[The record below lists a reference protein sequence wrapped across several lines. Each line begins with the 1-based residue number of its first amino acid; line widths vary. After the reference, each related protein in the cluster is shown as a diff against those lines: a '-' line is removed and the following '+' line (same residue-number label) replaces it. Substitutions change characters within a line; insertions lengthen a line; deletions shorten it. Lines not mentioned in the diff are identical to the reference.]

1 MPRGMRVSRHEPA
14 SCKPP
19 SPSLRPFPHPASQGI
34 KVTNSQAITIA
45 LAQLPVT
52 KAAVND
58 NLQRHLAYIERAAA
72 LGANVVA
79 FPELSLTGYELAL
92 LSQLAMPRDDATFA
106 ALSAAAVATNTVVIA
121 GCPLHNPN
129 GKPHIAAVICF
140 PNGEHTFYL
149 KQHLH
154 EGEEVY
160 CAPGYESGLI
170 NVNGTRIALAV
181 CADFTHPSH
190 AATAAKQQADVYLAS
205 ALISPGGY
213 ATDAEL
219 LATIAKRHQLP
230 VLLANHIFTTGG
242 WQTCGNSGGW
252 NAAGELTVKAN
263 GTQPSLVLCRIHQGA
278 ISGSVEVMTN
288 LHS

>member
-1 MPRGMRVSRHEPA
+1 MGGGF
-14 SCKPP
+14 
-19 SPSLRPFPHPASQGI
+19 SPRPFQHPASQGK
-34 KVTNSQAITIA
+34 KVNNKAITIA
-45 LAQLPVT
+45 LAQLPLS
-52 KAAVND
+52 KAAVDD
-58 NLQRHLAYIERAAA
+58 NLHTHLGYVERAAA

-106 ALSAAAVATNTVVIA
+106 ALTAAAVATNTVVIA

-129 GKPHIAAVICF
+129 GKPYIAAVICF

-160 CAPGYESGLI
+160 CAPGCDSGLI
-170 NVNGTRIALAV
+170 KVNGTRIALAV

-190 AATAAKQQADVYLAS
+190 AATAAAQQADVYLAS

-213 ATDAEL
+213 AYDAEL
-219 LATIAKRHQLP
+219 LAATAKRHQLP
-230 VLLANHIFTTGG
+230 VLLANHISTTGG

-252 NAAGELTVKAN
+252 NAAGELAVSAN
-263 GTQPSLVLCRIHQGA
+263 GTQPCLVLCRIHHGA
-278 ISGSVEVMTN
+278 ISPPYS
-288 LHS
+288 

>member
-1 MPRGMRVSRHEPA
+1 VEKMTATTPA
-14 SCKPP
+14 P
-19 SPSLRPFPHPASQGI
+19 
-34 KVTNSQAITIA
+34 ITIA
-45 LAQLPVT
+45 LAQLPVI
-52 KAAVND
+52 KAAVDD
-58 NLQRHLAYIERAAA
+58 NLKTLLAYIERAAA

-106 ALSAAAVATNTVVIA
+106 ALTAAAVATNTVVIA

-129 GKPHIAAVICF
+129 GKPYIAAVICF

-160 CAPGYESGLI
+160 CAPGCESGLI

-181 CADFTHPSH
+181 CADFTHTSH
-190 AATAAKQQADVYLAS
+190 AATAAAQQADVYLAS

-219 LATIAKRHQLP
+219 LATIAKRHQQP
-230 VLLANHIFTTGG
+230 VLLANHISTTGG

-252 NAAGELTVKAN
+252 NVAGELTVKAN
-263 GTQPSLVLCRIHQGA
+263 GTQPSLVLCHINHGVL
-278 ISGSVEVMTN
+278 SGHVEVMTH
-288 LHS
+288 LPSKASITD

>member
-1 MPRGMRVSRHEPA
+1 MTATTPA
-14 SCKPP
+14 P
-19 SPSLRPFPHPASQGI
+19 
-34 KVTNSQAITIA
+34 ITIA
-45 LAQLPVT
+45 LAQLPVS
-52 KAAVND
+52 KAAVDD
-58 NLQRHLAYIERAAA
+58 NLQTHLAYIERAAA

-79 FPELSLTGYELAL
+79 FPELSLTGYEMAL
-92 LSQLAMPRDDATFA
+92 LSQLAMPRNDKIFA
-106 ALSAAAVATNTVVIA
+106 ALTAAAVANNTVVIA

-129 GKPHIAAVICF
+129 GKPYIAAVVCF

-160 CAPGYESGLI
+160 CAPGHESSLI

-181 CADFTHPSH
+181 CADFTQPNH
-190 AATAAKQQADVYLAS
+190 AATAAAQQADVYLAS

-213 ATDAEL
+213 ANDAEL
-219 LATIAKRHQLP
+219 LATIAKRHQQP
-230 VLLANHIFTTGG
+230 VLLANHVSTTGG

-252 NAAGELTVKAN
+252 NAAGELAVSAN
-263 GTQPSLVLCRIHQGA
+263 SAEPSLVLCRIHHGA
-278 ISGSVEVMTN
+278 ISGYVEVMTN

>member
-1 MPRGMRVSRHEPA
+1 M
-14 SCKPP
+14 
-19 SPSLRPFPHPASQGI
+19 
-34 KVTNSQAITIA
+34 TNSKAIIIA
-45 LAQLPVT
+45 LAQLPVS
-52 KAAVND
+52 KAAVDD
-58 NLQRHLAYIERAAA
+58 NLQTHLAYIERAAA

-106 ALSAAAVATNTVVIA
+106 ALTAAAVGNNTVVMA

-140 PNGEHTFYL
+140 PNGEQTFYL

-160 CAPGYESGLI
+160 CAPGQESGLI

-205 ALISPGGY
+205 ALISSGGY
-213 ATDAEL
+213 AKDAEL
-219 LATIAKRHQLP
+219 LAAIAKRHQLP
-230 VLLANHIFTTGG
+230 VLLANHVSTTGG
-242 WQTCGNSGGW
+242 WQTYGNSGGW
-252 NAAGELTVKAN
+252 NTAGELAVSAH
-263 GTQPSLVLCRIHQGA
+263 GTQPGLVLCRIQHGVL
-278 ISGSVEVMTN
+278 SGGVEVMTY
-288 LHS
+288 LPSKASITD

>member
-1 MPRGMRVSRHEPA
+1 MTATTPA
-14 SCKPP
+14 P
-19 SPSLRPFPHPASQGI
+19 
-34 KVTNSQAITIA
+34 ITIA
-45 LAQLPVT
+45 LAQLPVI
-52 KAAVND
+52 KAAVDD
-58 NLQRHLAYIERAAA
+58 NLKTHLAYIERAAA

-106 ALSAAAVATNTVVIA
+106 ALTAAAVATNTVVIA

-129 GKPHIAAVICF
+129 GKPYIAAVICF

-160 CAPGYESGLI
+160 CAPGCESGLI

-181 CADFTHPSH
+181 CADFTHTSH
-190 AATAAKQQADVYLAS
+190 AATAAAQQADVYLAS

-219 LATIAKRHQLP
+219 LATIAKRHQQP
-230 VLLANHIFTTGG
+230 VLLANHVSTTGG
-242 WQTCGNSGGW
+242 WETCGNSGGW
-252 NAAGELTVKAN
+252 NAAGELAVRAHDTK
-263 GTQPSLVLCRIHQGA
+263 PSLVLCRIHHDVL
-278 ISGSVEVMTN
+278 SGYVEVMTH
-288 LHS
+288 LPSKAPITD

>member
-1 MPRGMRVSRHEPA
+1 MNN
-14 SCKPP
+14 K
-19 SPSLRPFPHPASQGI
+19 
-34 KVTNSQAITIA
+34 AITIA
-45 LAQLPVT
+45 LAQLPLS
-52 KAAVND
+52 KAAVDD
-58 NLQRHLAYIERAAA
+58 NLHTHLGYVERAAA

-106 ALSAAAVATNTVVIA
+106 ALTAAAVANNTVVIA

-129 GKPHIAAVICF
+129 GKPYIAAVICF

-160 CAPGYESGLI
+160 CAPGHESGLI
-170 NVNGTRIALAV
+170 NVNSTRIALAV
-181 CADFTHPSH
+181 CADFTHTSH
-190 AATAAKQQADVYLAS
+190 AATAAAQQADVYLAS

-219 LATIAKRHQLP
+219 LATIAKRHQQP
-230 VLLANHIFTTGG
+230 VVLANHVSTTGG

-252 NAAGELTVKAN
+252 NAAGELMVSAH
-263 GTQPSLVLCRIHQGA
+263 GTQPSLVLCRIYNGVL
-278 ISGSVEVMTN
+278 SGRVHV
-288 LHS
+288 

>member
-1 MPRGMRVSRHEPA
+1 MTATTPA
-14 SCKPP
+14 P
-19 SPSLRPFPHPASQGI
+19 
-34 KVTNSQAITIA
+34 ITIA
-45 LAQLPVT
+45 LAQLPVI
-52 KAAVND
+52 KAAVDD
-58 NLQRHLAYIERAAA
+58 NLKTHLAYIERAAA

-92 LSQLAMPRDDATFA
+92 LGQLAMPRDDATFA
-106 ALSAAAVATNTVVIA
+106 ALTAAAVANNTVVIA

-129 GKPHIAAVICF
+129 GKPYIAAVICF

-154 EGEEVY
+154 EGEDVY
-160 CAPGYESGLI
+160 CAPGTESGLI

-190 AATAAKQQADVYLAS
+190 AATAAAQQADVYLAS

-230 VLLANHIFTTGG
+230 VLLANHVATTGG

-252 NAAGELTVKAN
+252 NTAGELMVSAH
-263 GTQPSLVLCRIHQGA
+263 GTQPSLVLCRIYNGVL
-278 ISGSVEVMTN
+278 SGRVHV
-288 LHS
+288 

>member
-1 MPRGMRVSRHEPA
+1 MTATTPA
-14 SCKPP
+14 P
-19 SPSLRPFPHPASQGI
+19 
-34 KVTNSQAITIA
+34 ITIA
-45 LAQLPVT
+45 LAQLPVS
-52 KAAVND
+52 KAAVDD
-58 NLQRHLAYIERAAA
+58 NLQTHLAYIERAAA

-106 ALSAAAVATNTVVIA
+106 ALTAAAVATNTVVIA

-129 GKPHIAAVICF
+129 GKPYIAAVICF

-160 CAPGYESGLI
+160 CAPGCDSGLI
-170 NVNGTRIALAV
+170 KVNGTRIALAV

-190 AATAAKQQADVYLAS
+190 AATAAAQQADVYLAS

-213 ATDAEL
+213 AYDAEL
-219 LATIAKRHQLP
+219 LAATAKRHQLP
-230 VLLANHIFTTGG
+230 VLLANHISTTGG

-252 NAAGELTVKAN
+252 NAAGELAVSAN
-263 GTQPSLVLCRIHQGA
+263 GTQPCLVLCRIHHGA
-278 ISGSVEVMTN
+278 ISPPYS
-288 LHS
+288 

>member
-1 MPRGMRVSRHEPA
+1 MALARDPSSTQPA
-14 SCKPP
+14 KQKMTTTKPAP
-19 SPSLRPFPHPASQGI
+19 
-34 KVTNSQAITIA
+34 ITIA
-45 LAQLPVT
+45 LAQLAVS
-52 KAAVND
+52 KAAVDD
-58 NLQRHLAYIERAAA
+58 NLQMHLTCIERAAA

-106 ALSAAAVATNTVVIA
+106 VLTAAAVANNTVVIA

-160 CAPGYESGLI
+160 CAPGHESGLI

-181 CADFTHPSH
+181 CADFTHLSH
-190 AATAAKQQADVYLAS
+190 DAIAAAQQADVYLAS

-213 ATDAEL
+213 AKDAGM
-219 LATIAKRHQLP
+219 LATIAKHHQLP
-230 VLLANHIFTTGG
+230 VLLANHVSSTGG

-252 NAAGELTVKAN
+252 NTAGELTVKAN
-263 GTQPSLVLCRIHQGA
+263 GTQPSLVLCHIHHGVL
-278 ISGSVEVMTN
+278 SGGVEVMTH
-288 LHS
+288 LPSKASITD